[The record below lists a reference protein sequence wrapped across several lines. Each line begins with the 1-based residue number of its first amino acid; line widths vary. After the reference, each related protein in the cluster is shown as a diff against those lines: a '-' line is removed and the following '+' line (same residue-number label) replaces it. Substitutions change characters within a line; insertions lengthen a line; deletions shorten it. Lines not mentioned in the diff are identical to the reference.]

1 MRYTGRW
8 LGFVDSH
15 VFCEVHCSYKYQ
27 TCLTFKDK
35 GLIPSSYHLSIFACA
50 SSYKHTLSSD
60 PLLTFEQTS
69 YTLAEADSSVTYNL
83 TISRAI
89 QSNISFSIIIRE
101 VAGGTANVTD
111 YSVPT
116 DTFLFHPEV
125 DSITIP
131 ITITGDDQIEPTETF
146 LIQMTQESLISFS
159 TKSSTISIFI
169 EDDDGG
175 WYFLCAI
182 SVAVWL

>member
-1 MRYTGRW
+1 M
-8 LGFVDSH
+8 
-15 VFCEVHCSYKYQ
+15 
-27 TCLTFKDK
+27 
-35 GLIPSSYHLSIFACA
+35 
-50 SSYKHTLSSD
+50 
-60 PLLTFEQTS
+60 
-69 YTLAEADSSVTYNL
+69 
-83 TISRAI
+83 
-89 QSNISFSIIIRE
+89 
-101 VAGGTANVTD
+101 TD